1 MSLNIESIRNYCL
14 AKPGVEEGFPFDE
27 ETLVFKVYDK
37 MFLLMGLGEGKIFN
51 VKCDPEKALALREQY
66 TEVQPGYHMNK
77 KHWNTVSITGRL
89 TDTQLLS
96 MIDDSYNLI
105 VQSLPK
111 HRRPE

>member
-14 AKPGVEEGFPFDE
+14 AKPGVEEDFPFDE

-37 MFLLMGLGEGKIFN
+37 MFLLMGLGESKTFN
-51 VKCDPEKALALREQY
+51 VKCDPEKAISLREQY

-89 TDTQLLS
+89 TETQLLS
-96 MIDDSYNLI
+96 MIDDSYDLI

-111 HRRPE
+111 HRRP